1 MVSTLSQ
8 GVTNRRRLPNVKVAR
23 IYPSSLVPRERR
35 KQIRSLEG
43 RSSIAG
49 YCQSRPHPFQP
60 VCPPRERSG
69 RHALSGGDSISTGY
83 CQGRPCLSRS
93 NRPPRE
99 KDGRRA
105 LSKDTPFLL
114 SYCRSR
120 PGLPQPICPRRKD
133 EFVNWVAHLTCALP
147 KMSSARMIGAKPR

>member
-8 GVTNRRRLPNVKVAR
+8 GMTNRRRLLSKSPESIQVYWCLERGENRSALSRDDKSSQGTAKVAH
-23 IYPSSLVPRERR
+23 IHSSLSVPRERN
-35 KQIRSLEG
+35 
-43 RSSIAG
+43 
-49 YCQSRPHPFQP
+49 
-60 VCPPRERSG
+60 G
-69 RHALSGGDSISTGY
+69 RHALSEGDSISTGY

-99 KDGRRA
+99 KDGRHA